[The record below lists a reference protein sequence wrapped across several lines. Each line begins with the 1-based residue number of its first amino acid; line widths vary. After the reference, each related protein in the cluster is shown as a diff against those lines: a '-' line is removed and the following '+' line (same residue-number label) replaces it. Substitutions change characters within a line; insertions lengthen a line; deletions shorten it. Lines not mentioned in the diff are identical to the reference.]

1 MKHFQELGTNGL
13 HIIPRGLSKKLGVTC
28 TYTGSV
34 HTGTNIGI
42 WDHQHLEFLFF
53 CFLLFGYGYPYFFCT
68 VVIPRFFV
76 LLGWLLKTAWVGRV
90 SCSGL
95 GSLVDIS

>member
-53 CFLLFGYGYPYFFCT
+53 VFCFLVMDTPT
-68 VVIPRFFV
+68 FFV
-76 LLGWLLKTAWVGRV
+76 PW
-90 SCSGL
+90 
-95 GSLVDIS
+95 